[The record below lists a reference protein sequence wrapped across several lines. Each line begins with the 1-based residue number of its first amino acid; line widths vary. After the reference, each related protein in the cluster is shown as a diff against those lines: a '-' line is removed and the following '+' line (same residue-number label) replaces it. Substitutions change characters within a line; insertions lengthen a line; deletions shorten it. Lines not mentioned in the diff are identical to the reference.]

1 MPYIKQYE
9 RDVLSLGTRRPK
21 TAGELN
27 FKITK
32 LAIEYLGFKGES
44 YQTLNEI
51 IGVLECAKQE
61 FYRRV
66 ISGYEDKKI
75 TENGDVY

>member
-1 MPYIKQYE
+1 MPYIKQYD
-9 RDVLSLGTRRPK
+9 RDCLILGSKRPQ

-27 FKITK
+27 FKITR
-32 LAIEYLGFKGES
+32 LVTQYLESKGKS

-51 IGVLECAKQE
+51 TGVLECAKQE

-66 ISGYEDKKI
+66 IAPYEDEKI
-75 TENGDVY
+75 KQNGDVY